1 MDLPQGEIMNK
12 PIRTHYQAAKDNR
25 RVGLT
30 HVSKVIE
37 RLMRVYG
44 LQDELIEQQELE
56 ASEMQSEAFREPVAS
71 MPSVTVPSG
80 TQATFAWFE

>member
-1 MDLPQGEIMNK
+1 MIK
-12 PIRTHYQAAKDNR
+12 PIGPQYQAAKANR

-37 RLMRVYG
+37 RLMGIYG
-44 LQDELIEQQELE
+44 LQDEFVEQQEMD
-56 ASEMQSEAFREPVAS
+56 ASEMQSEEFREPVVA
-71 MPSVTVPSG
+71 MPALTVPAG